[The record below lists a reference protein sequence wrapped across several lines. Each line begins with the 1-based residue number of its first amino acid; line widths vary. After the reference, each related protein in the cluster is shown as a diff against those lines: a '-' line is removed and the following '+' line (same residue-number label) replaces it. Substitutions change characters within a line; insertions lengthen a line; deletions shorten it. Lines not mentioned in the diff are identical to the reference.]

1 MHRKMTLLVLIMIL
15 LTACTAKAPDVQD
28 VWEPYI
34 GTCVGDN
41 GNVSAVANN
50 VLDLGDTID
59 HFDLRGEVLHIIYRS
74 DNESLKKWFDTARTM
89 KETIIYNAMM
99 AAVFVPNAYGYAF
112 SIDDVLFEVTR
123 EALITEM
130 SALFETIPQENEF
143 FDKAIVSKFLQLQEH
158 EIRKY
163 AKDIT
168 YQKSF
173 FSKFPLSKI
182 EK

>member
-1 MHRKMTLLVLIMIL
+1 
-15 LTACTAKAPDVQD
+15 
-28 VWEPYI
+28 
-34 GTCVGDN
+34 
-41 GNVSAVANN
+41 
-50 VLDLGDTID
+50 
-59 HFDLRGEVLHIIYRS
+59 
-74 DNESLKKWFDTARTM
+74 
-89 KETIIYNAMM
+89 MM

-143 FDKAIVSKFLQLQEH
+143 FDKVIVSKFLQLQEH

-168 YQKSF
+168 SQKSF

-182 EK
+182 EKYTSF

>member
-1 MHRKMTLLVLIMIL
+1 MTWFVLIMTL

-34 GTCVGDN
+34 GTYVGDN
-41 GNVSAVANN
+41 DNVSVVANK
-50 VLDLGDTID
+50 VLELGDTID
-59 HFDLRGEVLHIIYRS
+59 YFDLRGEVLHIIYRG
-74 DNESLKKWFDTARTM
+74 DNESLKKWFETSSTM

-99 AAVFVPNAYGYAF
+99 AAILVPNANGYAF
-112 SIDDVLFEVTR
+112 SINNVLFEVTR
-123 EALITEM
+123 ESLITEM
-130 SALFETIPQENEF
+130 SALFEKIPQDNEF
-143 FDKAIVSKFLQLQEH
+143 SDEAIVAEFLQQH
-158 EIRKY
+158 ERTIRKY
-163 AKDIT
+163 AKDTT